1 MGNMAPPINLDL
13 LDIDLQVLPL
23 LQEDEE
29 ALRSAIRNTQ
39 YEESNVGINRSPF
52 SRYYAAFLLT
62 ITLLIGACADKP
74 EPIKRVGIL
83 QFTSR
88 LDLVVDNIKQ
98 GLAELGYKEDEQIT
112 YLYRNAEVNQDS
124 LIFNVQELID
134 ADLDL
139 MIALTTPAAIVAE
152 KYTKGLSI
160 PVIFALVSD
169 PIAAGLI
176 ESTGRPG
183 GNVTGVMDAGSLVGP
198 KRLEMLLEVDPAI
211 KRVLVVHSGTPAFLP
226 GIDSLRQA
234 ASLLNVALQTIEAA
248 SVAEVRAAYDGIA
261 PGSIDAVFVPS
272 DVLVMQGDDAL
283 FSLLRRDNIPSIGDH
298 GAGNT
303 VIEYG
308 SPLSNMGRQTAVMAA
323 KVLKGAD
330 TVTMPI
336 ELPSQYQLKLSATMA
351 EAIGYQF
358 STEAYQLANHIV
370 K

>member
-1 MGNMAPPINLDL
+1 
-13 LDIDLQVLPL
+13 
-23 LQEDEE
+23 
-29 ALRSAIRNTQ
+29 
-39 YEESNVGINRSPF
+39 
-52 SRYYAAFLLT
+52 
-62 ITLLIGACADKP
+62 
-74 EPIKRVGIL
+74 
-83 QFTSR
+83 
-88 LDLVVDNIKQ
+88 
-98 GLAELGYKEDEQIT
+98 
-112 YLYRNAEVNQDS
+112 
-124 LIFNVQELID
+124 
-134 ADLDL
+134 